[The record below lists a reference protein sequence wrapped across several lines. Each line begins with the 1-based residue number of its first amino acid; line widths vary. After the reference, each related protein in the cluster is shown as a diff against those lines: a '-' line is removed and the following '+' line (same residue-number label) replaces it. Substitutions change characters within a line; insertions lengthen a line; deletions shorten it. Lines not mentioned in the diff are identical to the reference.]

1 MLPRLERRAVTEAT
15 RNHDQSLRKRS
26 VLKLI
31 VSMPAKQTRLL
42 VSSGIGVFAGVF
54 CWYWMRHFHL
64 GAGDFMWA
72 IRAASDLLAGR
83 NPYSTPSQL
92 YPLPAALFGL
102 PFVHLRPEI
111 AGGVFYGMS
120 SALLAFGVTRQ
131 GYHHLLI
138 FLAYPYWA
146 GMLTVQWVPLI
157 MASAF
162 FWWLTPVVL
171 AKPQIGLPVALSR
184 SGRNGALVCLVV
196 IILSMLVMPHWVTIW
211 LGQTRSYM
219 RFIPLLVLP
228 GPLLA
233 AALLR
238 YRDRDAWLLFLGAC
252 MPQRW
257 FYDPFFLWLIPKSR
271 RHIVFTAGVSWIP
284 GIWRWYHI
292 HYTITEV
299 GRLTVLCFY
308 LPMLVVLFLP
318 QKRQGIQQNTTALC
332 KTDSDGLNEVSA
344 VSKRDSKT

>member
-1 MLPRLERRAVTEAT
+1 MRAADGHVTT
-15 RNHDQSLRKRS
+15 D
-26 VLKLI
+26 
-31 VSMPAKQTRLL
+31 VSMPANRTRLL
-42 VSSGIGVFAGVF
+42 VSSVIGILAGVF
-54 CWYWMRHFHL
+54 CWYWLRHFRL
-64 GAGDFMWA
+64 GAADFTWA
-72 IRAASDLLAGR
+72 IRAASDLLARR
-83 NPYSTPSQL
+83 NPYADPNQL

-102 PFVHLRPEI
+102 LFVHVQPEI
-111 AGGVFYGMS
+111 AGGVFYGLS
-120 SALLAFGVTRQ
+120 SALLAFGATRQ
-131 GYHHLLI
+131 GYYRLLM

-146 GMLTVQWVPLI
+146 GLFTAQWIPLI

-162 FWWLTPVVL
+162 FWWLTPVAL
-171 AKPQIGLPVALSR
+171 AKPQIGLPVAVSR
-184 SGRNGALVCLVV
+184 SARNGALICLFV
-196 IILSMLVMPHWVTIW
+196 IVLSVLVMPHWLTLW
-211 LGQTRSYM
+211 LAQTKNYV

-271 RHIVFTAGVSWIP
+271 RHIVFTAGLSWIP

-292 HYTITEV
+292 PHTITQV
-299 GRLTVLCFY
+299 GRLVVLCFY

-318 QKRQGIQQNTTALC
+318 QKPRGILQSTTAQC
-332 KTDSDGLNEVSA
+332 KIGSDGPNEVSA
-344 VSKRDSKT
+344 ASTQDSRT